1 MKEIWFTKLNGAGND
16 FILFDNKKNPD
27 LELTNSFIRQICD
40 RRKGIGADGVLQ
52 IFDFEGYAFDMKYF
66 NADGST
72 GVLCGNGARCA
83 LKYGYVSGRI
93 GKDLVKFR
101 ANGIDYTGKIQD
113 EKNVKF
119 FFNPPVNPKYNF
131 KVKTAGQL
139 ITASFIDT
147 GSPHLVIKIEDIFK
161 NPARADSF
169 YKNIEDVPVYELGKE
184 LRNSPDFAPG
194 GTNVNFIQ
202 VNENGIKIRTFE
214 RGVENETLACGTGSV
229 AAALISSVNENLKPP
244 FKLLTKGGDQ
254 LAVDFDIENQ
264 SVKNL
269 SLTGPAEITFNGELS
284 I

>member
-1 MKEIWFTKLNGAGND
+1 MREIWFTKLNGAGND
-16 FILFDNKKNPD
+16 FILFDHKKNPD

-40 RRKGIGADGVLQ
+40 RRKGVGADGVLE
-52 IFDFEGYAFDMKYF
+52 ISDYDGYAFDMKYY

-83 LKYGYVSGRI
+83 LKYGWISGRL

-101 ANGIDYTGKIQD
+101 ANGIDYTGKILD

-119 FFNPPVNPKYNF
+119 FLNPLVNPKYNF
-131 KVKTAGQL
+131 KIKAAEQL
-139 ITASFIDT
+139 ITASYIDT
-147 GSPHLVIKIEDIFK
+147 GAPHLVIKIEDIFK

-184 LRNSPDFAPG
+184 LRNSPDFAPE

-202 VNENGIKIRTFE
+202 VAGNEIKIRTFE

-229 AAALISSVNENLKPP
+229 AAALISFVNENIKPP
-244 FKLLTKGGDQ
+244 FKLLTKSGEQ
-254 LAVDFDIENQ
+254 LVVDFNVENQ
-264 SVKNL
+264 SVKDL